1 MTLVESRMKSFP
13 SPASTLTG
21 SAFRSLYFTRS
32 HAQIWNASGPLN
44 PGPDDEQCPS
54 SPASVQQPT
63 ILGAASGSYFPTVRV
78 YSKKE
83 RKWPWT
89 TIIRRNWLP
98 QYERIVCLE
107 FLGRKNTRGSCGCS
121 FAWWNPGN
129 VLKWKWNL
137 RVAVDSC
144 FLLSGLR
151 KQLWY
156 RLHCV
161 HWTDLGTSCRNFL
174 FSPLI
179 KMLCSCI
186 RNVGVVPVNMNDGVM
201 LQGHVTFHARDGLT
215 ESEKSLVG
223 FKSYL
228 NVCGVDYVI
237 LPVQFLLVA
246 TSKFHFHCRLVCTQT
261 YHHSA

>member
-1 MTLVESRMKSFP
+1 MWVKRISRFAAKSFWDVSDWSLRYEMDFAALKLSFKTVLTEDIGNAIICLTETWESMATPVELMTLVESRMKSFP
-13 SPASTLTG
+13 SPASALTG

-44 PGPDDEQCPS
+44 PGPDEEQCPS
-54 SPASVQQPT
+54 SPAYVQQP

-78 YSKKE
+78 YSEKE

-107 FLGRKNTRGSCGCS
+107 FLGRGSCGCS

-137 RVAVDSC
+137 GCCKAAVDSC

-151 KQLWY
+151 KLW
-156 RLHCV
+156 
-161 HWTDLGTSCRNFL
+161 WF
-174 FSPLI
+174 I
-179 KMLCSCI
+179 KI
-186 RNVGVVPVNMNDGVM
+186 F
-201 LQGHVTFHARDGLT
+201 TLT
-215 ESEKSLVG
+215 WE
-223 FKSYL
+223 L
-228 NVCGVDYVI
+228 NVRIKLNEGLI
-237 LPVQFLLVA
+237 L
-246 TSKFHFHCRLVCTQT
+246 S
-261 YHHSA
+261 SA